1 MTKPVHKPMLKSALL
16 AALMP
21 LLLLA
26 SCQPPVPP
34 LPPPNF
40 RPNRPDVPTPV
51 PPYGQDPQ
59 FAPPPR
65 PDPEPPVTTPGSYPL
80 ATATD
85 NPMQVLS
92 PYPPYNV
99 IDLSDLPDPGSG
111 QLARDPSNQQIFRI
125 P

>member
-1 MTKPVHKPMLKSALL
+1 MLKSALP
-16 AALMP
+16 AALAP
-21 LLLLA
+21 LLFLA
-26 SCQPPVPP
+26 SCQPPLPP

-40 RPNRPDVPTPV
+40 QPNPPYAPTPV
-51 PPYGQDPQ
+51 PPYGPEQEATPQPDPYR
-59 FAPPPR
+59 FNR

-85 NPMQVLS
+85 NPMQVIS

-99 IDLSDLPDPGSG
+99 IDLSDLPKPVSG
-111 QLARDPSNQQIFRI
+111 QLARDPSNQKIFRV